1 MVGEDVARPAAAAA
15 GGAAAEAAATAT
27 DPEEVLRYAR
37 ALIAA
42 PSENPGGTE
51 DQVADVVTGILTDLG
66 ADIRIVRSEEGRP
79 NVVARLGSGERP
91 RLAWNGHL
99 DTVPAGDPSTWSR
112 GPFEG
117 EVVDGRLVGRG
128 ACDMKG
134 PIAAALGAVAALR
147 RAGLSLA
154 GTLDL
159 HLVADEELAGTH
171 GTRVLRDEGLLD
183 QDAAI
188 VGEPSEMEIAL
199 AERGGAW
206 VTAVAHGKAAH
217 GSQPHLG
224 VNAILTMSRFLLRLP
239 EALPDRVHPLVGAPT
254 VNVALVTGGSAPNV
268 VPDRCEVEIDRR
280 IVPGEEDPEEVLAPF
295 RRLVE
300 DLVAEQPE
308 THIEISLKDWTE
320 AAETTG
326 DSAIASSVR
335 DAIGAETGS
344 PPPFVGFTGITDGRF
359 YINDAHI
366 PTVIAGPGSLSLAH
380 TANESIGVDEMV
392 AAARAYARTF
402 VGFLGTR

>member
-1 MVGEDVARPAAAAA
+1 MVGEDVAGPASVAADAAAAA
-15 GGAAAEAAATAT
+15 T
-27 DPEEVLRYAR
+27 DPDEVLRYAQ

-51 DQVADVVTGILTDLG
+51 DEVADVAMGILTDLG
-66 ADIRIVRSEEGRP
+66 ADIQVVRSEEGRP
-79 NVVARLGSGERP
+79 SVVARLGSGERP

-99 DTVPAGDPSTWSR
+99 DTVPAGDRSTWSH

-117 EVVDGRLVGRG
+117 AVVDGRLVGRG

-134 PIAAALGAVAALR
+134 PIASALAAVAALR
-147 RAGLSLA
+147 RADLSLA

-159 HLVADEELAGTH
+159 HLVADEELAGIH
-171 GTRVLRDEGLLD
+171 GTRVLRDQGLLV

-206 VTAVAHGKAAH
+206 VTAIAHGKAAH
-217 GSQPHLG
+217 GSQPHRG
-224 VNAILTMSRFLLRLP
+224 VNAIVTMSRFLLRLP
-239 EALPDRVHPLVGAPT
+239 EALPDRKHPLVGSPT

-295 RRLVE
+295 RLLVD

-308 THIEISLKDWTE
+308 THIEISLKEWTE

-326 DSAIASSVR
+326 DSVIATLVRGAIA
-335 DAIGAETGS
+335 AETGS
-344 PPPFVGFTGITDGRF
+344 APPFVGFTGITDARF

-392 AAARAYARTF
+392 TAARAYARMF
-402 VGFLGTR
+402 VGFLGVR